1 MSAIGDKSRRR
12 RLLLSLLTAVGV
24 FVVVYF
30 GNDAYHRILL
40 DDLGL
45 SQSLVDAIG
54 AIAAVLLSFE
64 ALSMLSIMRYRD
76 ALYGAEHALNKT
88 KDELEYKSEVAAE
101 VSRSLDQVP
110 HLNGILVGQ
119 LNAVTDQTEA
129 AALSMVERLQAVDA
143 VVQDL
148 DQVVQA
154 FSQESSQIV
163 EEANT
168 RAAGN
173 QQTLTALQDYIHRRL
188 ENVGEE
194 QAHVM
199 AALAEAKSLAQFVSL
214 VRDISGQTNLLALN
228 AAIEAA
234 RAGEAGRGFAVVAD
248 EVRKLAGQTDQAVLK
263 ISEGIDRV
271 VHTIES
277 KFSAQLDQTIS
288 NAEED
293 ALRTVADQ
301 FHEVSDSYTNLLE
314 HENRILGVFRESSR
328 RLAEMFMETMA
339 SVQFQDVT
347 RQQVGHVIEALER
360 LDEHVLKLSAC
371 LNGSAAISDIPA
383 MTEQIDRLFE
393 SYVMEREREEHA
405 RRSGIALPRSSSAS
419 AGGDGP
425 AVELF

>member
-1 MSAIGDKSRRR
+1 M
-12 RLLLSLLTAVGV
+12 LTAVGV

-30 GNDAYHRILL
+30 GNDTYHRILL
-40 DDLGL
+40 DDIGL

-64 ALSMLSIMRYRD
+64 ALSVLSVMRYRD
-76 ALYGAEHALNKT
+76 ELYGAENALRKAQDTVEHKT
-88 KDELEYKSEVAAE
+88 EVTTE

-110 HLNGILVGQ
+110 HLNSILVGQ

-129 AALSMVERLQAVDA
+129 AALGMVERLQAVDS

-163 EEANT
+163 EAANS

-173 QQTLTALQDYIHRRL
+173 QQTLTALQDYIHRRI
-188 ENVGEE
+188 ENVGAE
-194 QAHVM
+194 QEHVM
-199 AALAEAKSLAQFVSL
+199 SALAEAKSLAQFVNL

-248 EVRKLAGQTDQAVLK
+248 EVRKLAGQTDQAVVK
-263 ISEGIDRV
+263 INEGIDRV
-271 VHTIES
+271 VSTIES
-277 KFSAQLDQTIS
+277 KFSAQLDQSIT
-288 NAEED
+288 NAEES
-293 ALRTVADQ
+293 ALRTVAEQ
-301 FHEVSDSYTNLLE
+301 FHEVSDSYAQLLE
-314 HENRILGVFRESSR
+314 HENRILGVFRESSH
-328 RLAEMFMETMA
+328 RLADMFMETMA

-360 LDEHVLKLSAC
+360 LDEHVRKLSDC
-371 LNGSAAISDIPA
+371 LNDRTSVADIPA

-393 SYVMEREREEHA
+393 SYVMQREREEHE
-405 RRSGIALPRSSSAS
+405 RRSGLVSSRAQSSS
-419 AGGDGP
+419 DGP

>member
-1 MSAIGDKSRRR
+1 MQAIREKSRRR
-12 RLLLSLLTAVGV
+12 RLFLSLLTAVGV

-30 GNDAYHRILL
+30 GNDTYHRLLL

-64 ALSMLSIMRYRD
+64 ALSMLSVMRYRD
-76 ALYGAEHALNKT
+76 ELYGAERALGKT
-88 KDELEYKSEVAAE
+88 KDNLEHKTEVAAE
-101 VSRSLDQVP
+101 VSRSLEQVP

-129 AALSMVERLQAVDA
+129 AALGMVERLQAVDA

-163 EEANT
+163 EAANT

-173 QQTLTALQDYIHRRL
+173 QQTLAALQDYIHRRL

-199 AALAEAKSLAQFVSL
+199 VALEEAKSLAQFVNL
-214 VRDISGQTNLLALN
+214 VRDISSQTNLLALN

-263 ISEGIDRV
+263 ISEGIERV
-271 VHTIES
+271 VHTIQS
-277 KFSAQLDQTIS
+277 KFSAQLDQSIS

-301 FHEVSDSYTNLLE
+301 FHEVSDSYTRLLE
-314 HENRILGVFRESSR
+314 HENRILGVFRESSH
-328 RLAEMFMETMA
+328 RLTEMFMETMA

-371 LNGSAAISDIPA
+371 LNGTAASSDIPA

-405 RRSGIALPRSSSAS
+405 RRSGITVSRAASAS
-419 AGGDGP
+419 SGDGP

>member
-1 MSAIGDKSRRR
+1 MSSIGEKSRRR
-12 RLLLSLLTAVGV
+12 RLLLSMLTAVGV
-24 FVVVYF
+24 FFVVYF
-30 GNDAYHRILL
+30 GNDAYHRLLL
-40 DDLGL
+40 DELGL

-54 AIAAVLLSFE
+54 ALAAVLLSFE

-76 ALYGAEHALNKT
+76 ALYGAEHALGKT
-88 KDELEYKSEVAAE
+88 KDELEHKTEVAVE

-173 QQTLTALQDYIHRRL
+173 QKTLASLQDYIHRRL

-199 AALAEAKSLAQFVSL
+199 AALEEARSLAQFVNL

-288 NAEED
+288 NAEEE

-301 FHEVSDSYTNLLE
+301 FHEVSDSYSNLLD
-314 HENRILGVFRESSR
+314 HENRILSVFRESSH

-371 LNGSAAISDIPA
+371 LNGTAAISDIPA

-405 RRSGIALPRSSSAS
+405 RRSGVAISSQPSTS
-419 AGGDGP
+419 SGDGP